1 MLSCYKLC
9 SLICKPTKKLVFK
22 GKFFTKKV
30 WSDFKVS
37 IAGADAQQHNL
48 LYNLLYQQP
57 SNSFY
62 NHTHI
67 SKSLLPKGLRTSP
80 ESDSGAPSLTPVAGS
95 VPFSSDHI
103 AEFPEGSLSP
113 EKEPSSLIWGDTS
126 LSSPSKSDHD
136 MEESPCHH
144 QATTKKTP
152 QEKGTVDFCCC
163 FDFVLS
169 IFTNSLICTI

>member
-1 MLSCYKLC
+1 MSILATMVIWWIAVNYAVSSVNPQKNWFSRDL
-9 SLICKPTKKLVFK
+9 L
-22 GKFFTKKV
+22 KKV
-30 WSDFKVS
+30 RCDFKVS
-37 IAGADAQQHNL
+37 IPWSWCSAAHNL
-48 LYNLLYQQP
+48 LYNLLYQQL

-67 SKSLLPKGLRTSP
+67 TKSLLPKGLRTSP
-80 ESDSGAPSLTPVAGS
+80 ESDSGASSLTPVAGS

-103 AEFPEGSLSP
+103 AEFQEGPQHP

-144 QATTKKTP
+144 QATTKKIS
-152 QEKGTVDFCCC
+152 QEKGTVDFCCFC
-163 FDFVLS
+163 FCFV
-169 IFTNSLICTI
+169 